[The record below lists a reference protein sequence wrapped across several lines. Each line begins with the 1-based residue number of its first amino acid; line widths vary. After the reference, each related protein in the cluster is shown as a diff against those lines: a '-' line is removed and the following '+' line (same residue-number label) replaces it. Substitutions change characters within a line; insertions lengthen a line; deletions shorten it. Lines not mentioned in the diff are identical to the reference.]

1 MVRTFKNEEF
11 GFEVEIGKVARQ
23 ADGAVLLKQGG
34 TVILATATSAPS
46 KEFPG
51 FLPLTIEYREQYSA
65 AGKIPGGYFKR
76 EGKLSDRE
84 VLTSR
89 LIDRAIRP
97 LFPYNYFNQ
106 LQVLTTV
113 YSVDKEHTPNTISL
127 LAASLALSISKIPFM
142 GPIGVIELGRI
153 DGSWVF
159 NPTYPEQLKSD
170 MRIVV
175 AGTEEGIVMVEGS
188 TNELL
193 EKDFVDIMF
202 QAHEKIKKLIVWQ
215 KEIQSALGFEQPA
228 MEDTYG
234 FDVWKSE
241 VNQFLTQDR
250 VERMYVE
257 NKKERYACLDEM
269 KAEFAAQYQEKIET
283 TKVPT
288 SVIDYIFNDELQEK
302 LSSLI
307 FKFNKRV
314 DGRSFDKVR
323 PIEVE
328 VGLLPCTH
336 GSALFTRGN
345 TQAMASVTLG
355 SGQDEQRFDTLMGD
369 EQSDGSFMLHYNFP
383 PFASGEVKPM
393 RGTSRRETGHGYLAR
408 SAFNYLRPTAE
419 QFPYTIRVVV
429 DILESD
435 GSSSMAT
442 ACVTTMA
449 LMQAGVPIKKM
460 VAGVAMGL
468 LENTPGSFATL
479 TDISAFEDAFG
490 LMDFKV
496 IGTDAGITA
505 IQMDVK
511 HKGGLPRKVFEDA
524 FEQARIARLHI
535 LGEMRKVMTAP
546 KTELSPLVP
555 KVITL
560 NIIPDKIGAIIGSG
574 GKTIREITDTTGTSI
589 DIEPDGLVKIYGGPE
604 AKLDL
609 AIRWVKTL
617 AGQIEKGAIFDG
629 KVRRIVDFGIFVELV
644 PGLDGLVHVSNIP
657 RDLQRTFMQ
666 AIKLNDDVKVEVLDH
681 DEVTGRT
688 SLKMLS

>member
-1 MVRTFKNEEF
+1 
-11 GFEVEIGKVARQ
+11 
-23 ADGAVLLKQGG
+23 
-34 TVILATATSAPS
+34 
-46 KEFPG
+46 
-51 FLPLTIEYREQYSA
+51 
-65 AGKIPGGYFKR
+65 
-76 EGKLSDRE
+76 
-84 VLTSR
+84 
-89 LIDRAIRP
+89 
-97 LFPYNYFNQ
+97 
-106 LQVLTTV
+106 
-113 YSVDKEHTPNTISL
+113 
-127 LAASLALSISKIPFM
+127 
-142 GPIGVIELGRI
+142 
-153 DGSWVF
+153 
-159 NPTYPEQLKSD
+159 
-170 MRIVV
+170 
-175 AGTEEGIVMVEGS
+175 
-188 TNELL
+188 
-193 EKDFVDIMF
+193 
-202 QAHEKIKKLIVWQ
+202 
-215 KEIQSALGFEQPA
+215 